1 MSSSLPDRCLQQ
13 IHELQ
18 QQDQLHPQNARPLAM
33 HPDKHDNT
41 VPNALEYLRVFL
53 ETSVLP
59 VELHD
64 KQKPDFLLYQAK
76 FLMGCSD
83 RGTIRNRTGVQP
95 PDFSKA
101 IFKTSNLA

>member
-41 VPNALEYLRVFL
+41 VPNALEYLQVFL

-76 FLMGCSD
+76 FLMVVL
-83 RGTIRNRTGVQP
+83 IAAQ
-95 PDFSKA
+95 
-101 IFKTSNLA
+101 

>member
-13 IHELQ
+13 INELQ
-18 QQDQLHPQNARPLAM
+18 QQDHLHPQNARPLAM

-41 VPNALEYLRVFL
+41 VPNALEYLQVFL
-53 ETSVLP
+53 QTSVLP

-76 FLMGCSD
+76 FLMVVMIAAQLE
-83 RGTIRNRTGVQP
+83 TVPEFNHLIFPKQY
-95 PDFSKA
+95 SKPQ
-101 IFKTSNLA
+101 I